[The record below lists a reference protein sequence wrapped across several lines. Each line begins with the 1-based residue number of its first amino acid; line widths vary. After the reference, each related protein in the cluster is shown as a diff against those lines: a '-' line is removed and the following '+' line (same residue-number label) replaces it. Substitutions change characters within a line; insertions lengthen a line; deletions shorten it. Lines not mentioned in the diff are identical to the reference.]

1 MKAAAMDIERKQ
13 EEVGPFVMKDAT
25 GKTYQIMCV
34 VKVMREQSADSADGW
49 GPWIV
54 ESRQFK
60 SGRLLVNPV
69 KDGWFELASK
79 GTLIR
84 PETKA

>member
-1 MKAAAMDIERKQ
+1 MDIERKQ
-13 EEVGPFVMKDAT
+13 EEVGPFLMKDAN
-25 GKTYQIMCV
+25 GKEYQIMCV
-34 VKVMREQSADSADGW
+34 VKVMREQAADGW

-60 SGRLLVNPV
+60 SGRLLVNPS

-84 PETKA
+84 PVTKE

>member
-1 MKAAAMDIERKQ
+1 MAIERKQ
-13 EEVGPFVMKDAT
+13 EEVGPFLMKDAT
-25 GKTYQIMCV
+25 GKEYQIMCV
-34 VKVMREQSADSADGW
+34 VKVVRSQTVEGW
-49 GPWIV
+49 GPWTV

-60 SGRLLVNPV
+60 SGRLLVNPL
-69 KDGWFELASK
+69 KDGWFEVASK